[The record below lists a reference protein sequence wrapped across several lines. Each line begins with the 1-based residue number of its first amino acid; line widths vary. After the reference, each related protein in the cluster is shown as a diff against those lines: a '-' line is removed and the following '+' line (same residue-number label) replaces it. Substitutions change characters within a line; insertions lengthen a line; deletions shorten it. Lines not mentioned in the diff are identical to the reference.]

1 MKVICAWC
9 NKEIGISS
17 AQDEASDYEVTHGIC
32 PSCKEYYLSNRFLT
46 LDQFL
51 NRLEAPVLMVNEAG
65 EVVLAND
72 QALQLLG
79 KEQHQVSGFRG
90 GDVLECAYAR
100 LPGGCGTTI
109 HCKACTIR
117 INVMKTFATG
127 KSLRSVPAYLNRE
140 NDGVIQKVEFL
151 ISTEKVDEV
160 VLLRID
166 EVK

>member
-9 NKEIGISS
+9 NKEIGVSPD
-17 AQDEASDYEVTHGIC
+17 QDEALDYEVTHGIC
-32 PSCKEYYLSNRFLT
+32 QSCKEYYLSNRSLT
-46 LDQFL
+46 LDQLL
-51 NRLEAPVLMVNEAG
+51 NRLEAPVLMVNPAG

-79 KEQHQVSGFRG
+79 KEQDQVSGFRG
-90 GDVLECAYAR
+90 GEVMECAYAR

-117 INVMKTFATG
+117 INVMKTFTTG
-127 KSLRSVPAYLNRE
+127 KSLRRVPAYLNRE
-140 NDGVIQKVEFL
+140 NGGAIQKVELL

>member
-9 NKEIGISS
+9 NEEIGVGPD
-17 AQDEASDYEVTHGIC
+17 QDGAADYEVTHGIC
-32 PSCKEYYLSNRFLT
+32 QSCKDYYLSSRDLT
-46 LDQFL
+46 LQQFL

-65 EVVLAND
+65 EVVLANSL
-72 QALQLLG
+72 ALHLLG
-79 KEQHQVSGFRG
+79 KSLDQVSGLRG
-90 GDVLECAYAR
+90 GEVMECAHAR

-117 INVMKTFATG
+117 INVMQTFATG
-127 KSLRSVPAYLNRE
+127 KSLKRVPAYLNRE
-140 NDGVIQKVEFL
+140 NGSAIQKIEFL
-151 ISTEKVDEV
+151 ISTEKVEAM